1 MKYLLFTSLIL
12 IPTAFTFGNNY
23 ICKRCAEEFRS
34 VSNSISLDCP
44 RAPKVRKKEPDQYRS
59 RAEAERLLGPR
70 AGMRGS
76 KWQKPSVN
84 MVNGSISNI
93 QAVDPRWK
101 IKGAVN
107 LVTGSS
113 SNEKEKIYLAKKLKS
128 YYVIKGRSWYEYPL
142 GRGHDLIKK

>member
-12 IPTAFTFGNNY
+12 IPTAFTFGSNY

-34 VSNSISLDCP
+34 VSDSISLDCP
-44 RAPKVRKKEPDQYRS
+44 RAPKVLKKEPDQYRS
-59 RAEAERLLGPR
+59 RAEIERLLGPR

-76 KWQKPSVN
+76 KWQKPSFSFT
-84 MVNGSISNI
+84 GGISNI
-93 QAVDPRWK
+93 EAVDPREK
-101 IKGAVN
+101 IKGMVN
-107 LVTGSS
+107 PETGSS
-113 SNEKEKIYLAKKLKS
+113 GYEKEKIYLAKKLQS